1 MRHDPGVTNKQRET
15 ERARRRRRLHRQRQ
29 AAGLAAVL
37 ALAGLLGLAVFV
49 LGGDDSPSPLLTRS
63 TETTKTSSG
72 KKAAVEAPDAEV
84 PWLTALAA
92 GINKATHLG
101 ESATLD
107 QFAARGKP
115 IYCGGSHGRYVALT
129 FDDGPGA
136 YTQLALSI
144 LRQRHVRATFFLI
157 GHNVPSRPGLA
168 RQELGDFAALGVH
181 AWAHKSLDRR
191 RQGKIRRQIV
201 WTRSAIKK
209 ATGTRVRLF
218 RPPYGARNARVD
230 RVARRLGMVEVL
242 WSIDSG
248 DSQGY
253 TWRQIGREVLRN
265 IQPGSIVLM
274 HDNRGQTIRALN
286 RLILPGIKKRG
297 LIPVT
302 VPELLMLD
310 PPPLHGSSHRC
321 WVRPKH
327 DKG

>member
-15 ERARRRRRLHRQRQ
+15 ERARRRRRLRRQRQ
-29 AAGLAAVL
+29 AAGLAAAL

-49 LGGDDSPSPLLTRS
+49 LGGDDSPSPLLTQS
-63 TETTKTSSG
+63 TKTAKTSPG
-72 KKAAVEAPDAEV
+72 KKVTHEAPV
-84 PWLTALAA
+84 STVSLMTAVARA
-92 GINKATHLG
+92 INETTHLG

-129 FDDGPGA
+129 FDDGPGE

-144 LRQRHVRATFFLI
+144 LRERHVRATYFLI
-157 GHNVPSRPGLA
+157 GEKVPIRPGLT
-168 RQELGDFAALGVH
+168 RQELGDFATLGVH
-181 AWAHKSLDRR
+181 AWTHKSLD
-191 RQGKIRRQIV
+191 QYGQKKIRDQIV
-201 WTRSAIKK
+201 STRNLIKK
-209 ATGTRVRLF
+209 ETGAKVRLF

-230 RVARRLGMVEVL
+230 KVTRRLGMVEVL

-248 DSQGY
+248 DALGNN
-253 TWRQIGREVLRN
+253 WRQIGREVLRN

-297 LIPVT
+297 LVPVT
-302 VPELLMLD
+302 VPELLTLD

-321 WVRPKH
+321 WVRPKQY
-327 DKG
+327 KG

>member
-49 LGGDDSPSPLLTRS
+49 LGGDDSPSPPLTRS

-129 FDDGPGA
+129 FDDGPGE
-136 YTQLALSI
+136 YTQLALAI
-144 LRQRHVRATFFLI
+144 LRERHVRATYFLI
-157 GHNVPSRPGLA
+157 GEKVPFRPGLA
-168 RQELGDFAALGVH
+168 RQELGDFATLGVH
-181 AWAHKSLDRR
+181 AWTHKSLD
-191 RQGKIRRQIV
+191 QYGKKKIRVQIV
-201 WTRSAIKK
+201 STRSVIKK
-209 ATGTRVRLF
+209 ETGAKVRLF

-248 DSQGY
+248 DALGNN
-253 TWRQIGREVLRN
+253 WRQIGREVLRN

-310 PPPLHGSSHRC
+310 PPPLHGSSQRC

-327 DKG
+327 YKG

>member
-1 MRHDPGVTNKQRET
+1 MTTKQRET
-15 ERARRRRRLHRQRQ
+15 ERARRRRRLRRQRQ
-29 AAGLAAVL
+29 AAGLVAAL

-49 LGGDDSPSPLLTRS
+49 LGGDDSQSSSPPLTQS
-63 TETTKTSSG
+63 TKTAKTSPK
-72 KKAAVEAPDAEV
+72 KKATHENPVTTVSLVTAVARAID
-84 PWLTALAA
+84 
-92 GINKATHLG
+92 KATHLA
-101 ESATLD
+101 ESASLD
-107 QFAARGKP
+107 QLAARGKP
-115 IYCGGSHGRYVALT
+115 IYCGGSRGRYIALT

-136 YTQLALSI
+136 YTQLALAV
-144 LRQRHVRATFFLI
+144 LRERHLRATYFLT
-157 GHNVPSRPGLA
+157 GEKVPFRPGLA
-168 RQELGDFAALGVH
+168 RQELGDFATLGVH
-181 AWAHKSLDRR
+181 AWTHKALD
-191 RQGKIRRQIV
+191 QYGKKEIRDQIV
-201 WTRSAIKK
+201 STRNLIKK
-209 ATGTRVRLF
+209 ETGAEARLF

-321 WVRPKH
+321 WVRPKRY
-327 DKG
+327 KG